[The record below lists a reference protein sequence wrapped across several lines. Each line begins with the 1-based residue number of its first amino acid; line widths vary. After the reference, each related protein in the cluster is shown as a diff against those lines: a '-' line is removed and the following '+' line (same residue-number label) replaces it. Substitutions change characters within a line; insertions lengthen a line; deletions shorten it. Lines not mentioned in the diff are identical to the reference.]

1 MRPAVDA
8 FAPLINLPAMP
19 FTRATRRLAAWLTML
34 VMVLGALAPTVAHA
48 LVAAKG
54 GPDWVQVCSASGM
67 VWVQTDAIDGENAHG
82 LGEGGEKSLADAPRH
97 CPLFNLHGAVGL
109 PPPPLQPMALAP
121 RAGQPPAPY
130 QSVLTAAFWPASQS
144 RAPPLA

>member
-34 VMVLGALAPTVAHA
+34 AMVLGALAPTVAHA
-48 LVAAKG
+48 IVAAKG

-67 VWVQTDAIDGENAHG
+67 VWVQIDDDGAHG
-82 LGEGGEKSLADAPRH
+82 AGEGGEKSLADAPRH
-97 CPLFNLHGAVGL
+97 CPLFNLHGTAGL
-109 PPPPLQPMALAP
+109 PPAPLQPMALAP

-130 QSVLTAAFWPASQS
+130 QPVLTAAFWPASQS